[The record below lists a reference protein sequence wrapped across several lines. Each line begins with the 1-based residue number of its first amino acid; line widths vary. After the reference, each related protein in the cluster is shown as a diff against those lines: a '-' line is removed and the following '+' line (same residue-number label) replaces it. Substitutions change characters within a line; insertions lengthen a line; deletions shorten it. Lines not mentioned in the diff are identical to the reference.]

1 MRVRTEL
8 MFQVAMRTVR
18 GYRAEQ
24 RRAVE
29 IPQFDRCSGQDV
41 GMSEEDLNARPE
53 SIDEGWH
60 PEDRHGG
67 GGVSAGKVVN
77 WLVLALVLAA
87 VGYLAYGAA
96 KAFFPEWW
104 AEQVGLQVNGSY
116 TRGMLFGLG
125 VGAVFTFIPLL
136 LLAQVRRRFFS
147 WTWRLIIALLA
158 IAFAMPNWLTVA
170 VAIGASPAAQNGRI
184 IMTADAP
191 GFRNGSAV
199 GAIVGGVL
207 GLIVVGTSM
216 RLGQQRK
223 RVRELKS
230 KVSEL
235 ENRGSDGNA
244 PGDEP
249 GRHVSE
255 AD

>member
-1 MRVRTEL
+1 LIVDSR
-8 MFQVAMRTVR
+8 
-18 GYRAEQ
+18 
-24 RRAVE
+24 
-29 IPQFDRCSGQDV
+29 QDV
-41 GMSEEDLNARPE
+41 GMSDEDLNARPE

-60 PEDRHGG
+60 PEDRNS

-77 WLVLALVLAA
+77 WLVLVLVLVA
-87 VGYLAYGAA
+87 VGYIAYGAA
-96 KAFFPEWW
+96 RSYFPEWW

-116 TRGMLFGLG
+116 TRGMIFGLG
-125 VGAVFTFIPLL
+125 VGAVFTFVPLL

-158 IAFAMPNWLTVA
+158 IAFALPNWLTVA
-170 VAIGASPAAQNGRI
+170 VAIGASRAAENGRI

-207 GLIVVGTSM
+207 GLIVIGTSM

-223 RVRELKS
+223 RVRELRS

-235 ENRGSDGNA
+235 EKRTSDGDASGTEVLEQA
-244 PGDEP
+244 PQ
-249 GRHVSE
+249 

>member
-1 MRVRTEL
+1 
-8 MFQVAMRTVR
+8 
-18 GYRAEQ
+18 
-24 RRAVE
+24 
-29 IPQFDRCSGQDV
+29 
-41 GMSEEDLNARPE
+41 MSEDDLNARPE

-60 PEDRHGG
+60 RENQNA

-77 WLVLALVLAA
+77 WLVLILVLVA
-87 VGYLAYGAA
+87 VGYLAYGTARE
-96 KAFFPEWW
+96 FFPEKW

-116 TRGMLFGLG
+116 TRGMIFGLG
-125 VGAVFTFIPLL
+125 VGAVFTFVPLL

-158 IAFAMPNWLTVA
+158 IAFAFPNWLTVA
-170 VAIGASPAAQNGRI
+170 VAIGTSRAAENGRI

-191 GFRNGSAV
+191 GFRNGSAL

-235 ENRGSDGNA
+235 ENRASEGNA
-244 PGDEP
+244 AGEKAVEQVPQ
-249 GRHVSE
+249 

>member
-1 MRVRTEL
+1 
-8 MFQVAMRTVR
+8 
-18 GYRAEQ
+18 
-24 RRAVE
+24 
-29 IPQFDRCSGQDV
+29 
-41 GMSEEDLNARPE
+41 MSEGDLNARPE

-60 PEDRHGG
+60 RENRDS

-77 WLVLALVLAA
+77 WLVLILVLAA

-96 KAFFPEWW
+96 RAFFPEWW

-116 TRGMLFGLG
+116 TRGMIFGLG

-158 IAFAMPNWLTVA
+158 IAFALPNWLTVA
-170 VAIGASPAAQNGRI
+170 VAVGTSRAAENGRI

-199 GAIVGGVL
+199 GAIVGVVL

-235 ENRGSDGNA
+235 EQRTSTDVSD
-244 PGDEP
+244 GDEP

>member
-1 MRVRTEL
+1 
-8 MFQVAMRTVR
+8 
-18 GYRAEQ
+18 
-24 RRAVE
+24 
-29 IPQFDRCSGQDV
+29 
-41 GMSEEDLNARPE
+41 MSEADLNARPE

-60 PEDRHGG
+60 PENRNS

-77 WLVLALVLAA
+77 WLVLVLVLAA

-116 TRGMLFGLG
+116 TRGMIFGLG
-125 VGAVFTFIPLL
+125 VGAVFTFVPLL
-136 LLAQVRRRFFS
+136 LLAQVRRRYFS
-147 WTWRLIIALLA
+147 WTWRLIVALLA
-158 IAFAMPNWLTVA
+158 IAFALPNWLTVA

-199 GAIVGGVL
+199 GAIAGGVL
-207 GLIVVGTSM
+207 GLIVVGTTM

-235 ENRGSDGNA
+235 ENRTSDGKTS
-244 PGDEP
+244 GDEALEKAP
-249 GRHVSE
+249 Q

>member
-1 MRVRTEL
+1 
-8 MFQVAMRTVR
+8 
-18 GYRAEQ
+18 
-24 RRAVE
+24 
-29 IPQFDRCSGQDV
+29 
-41 GMSEEDLNARPE
+41 MSEGDLNARPE

-60 PEDRHGG
+60 PENRN

-77 WLVLALVLAA
+77 WLVLVLVLVA

-96 KAFFPEWW
+96 EAFFPRWW
-104 AEQVGLQVNGSY
+104 AEQVGLEVNASY
-116 TRGMLFGLG
+116 TRGMIIGLG
-125 VGAVFTFIPLL
+125 VGAVFSFVPLL
-136 LLAQVRRRFFS
+136 LLAQARRRVFN
-147 WTWRLIIALLA
+147 WTWRIIIALLA
-158 IAFAMPNWLTVA
+158 IALAMPNWLTVA
-170 VAIGASPAAQNGRI
+170 VAIGTSRAAVDGRI
-184 IMTADAP
+184 IMTAEAP
-191 GFRNGSAV
+191 GFRNGSAL

-235 ENRGSDGNA
+235 EKRTFTDVSDGDPAGEEAREKA
-244 PGDEP
+244 PQ
-249 GRHVSE
+249 